1 MSDKSGIIVVTY
13 IYTFSRQLQVKQV
26 SMQYMYDGL
35 ETGSFKLKRSI
46 KKLFYLHYQTDI
58 CYTAALT
65 FAKQQIMQKIANIN
79 TIM

>member
-35 ETGSFKLKRSI
+35 ETGNFKLKRSI
-46 KKLFYLHYQTDI
+46 KKLFYLHY
-58 CYTAALT
+58 
-65 FAKQQIMQKIANIN
+65 
-79 TIM
+79 